1 MQDSSS
7 LASGHTTPQQQ
18 GSIKST
24 LNAASPM
31 SPVSSVSPP
40 ALGNK
45 MPAPL
50 LTAARPGPRSLSH
63 YPPLGHIALAMAKFK
78 MPSWLYSTTNM
89 PDAKKHHRRS
99 FAGFSTPKAKHKPM
113 SKQSDMTVVKSN
125 VSSEPSQL
133 SPPPPPSPPGAVS
146 PMRHLATKIGLEADV
161 LDEYI
166 TTNNLPEPG
175 LDAKAPA
182 EFPNLP
188 FQMQTRRQELI
199 VALTQLLALLR
210 GPRESIRLGAWGAL
224 DVAGLQLIN
233 NYGIAQLVPLDSP
246 IALTE
251 LQAQSGMNPVTLAR
265 VLRFVMTNHIFHEPA
280 PGFIAHTAASRV
292 LAQDAALRDWV
303 GFNTEEVFPA
313 SAHVL
318 DALKKDAEATSLTA
332 TGFNV
337 AFGTFGTKSIFD
349 TLGDDPQRAKR
360 MVGTMSS
367 MTCSQG
373 YETHYFV
380 ESVDLAKENELEGT
394 LVDVGGSH
402 GLVCVEL
409 AQRWDK
415 MKFVVQDLDKTV
427 KSTPQPICDDPAV
440 AQRIQMQVHDFFQEQ
455 PVKNADVYLFRWI
468 IHNYS
473 TPYAVK
479 LLRNLIPALK
489 PGARIIINE
498 HCIRTA
504 GGETPWDERL
514 MRSMDMVM
522 MALLNAEER
531 EEKEFRALFEQA
543 DARFTFKVKLLP
555 VCLPRCL

>member
-1 MQDSSS
+1 M
-7 LASGHTTPQQQ
+7 
-18 GSIKST
+18 ST
-24 LNAASPM
+24 
-31 SPVSSVSPP
+31 
-40 ALGNK
+40 
-45 MPAPL
+45 PL
-50 LTAARPGPRSLSH
+50 LTGARAGRRSLSQ
-63 YPPLGHIALAMAKFK
+63 YPRLGHTALAMAKFK
-78 MPSWLYSTTNM
+78 MPSWLHSTTSM
-89 PDAKKHHRRS
+89 GDAKKHPRRS
-99 FAGFSTPKAKHKPM
+99 FAGFSPTKAKHEAMATQHTAM
-113 SKQSDMTVVKSN
+113 SKHSDMTVVKSN
-125 VSSEPSQL
+125 VSSAQSQL
-133 SPPPPPSPPGAVS
+133 SPPPPPPPPSAVS
-146 PMRHLATKIGLEADV
+146 PMRLLAIKIGLDADV

-166 TTNNLPEPG
+166 SSNNLPEPG
-175 LDAKAPA
+175 LDAKAPD
-182 EFPNLP
+182 EFPRLSA
-188 FQMQTRRQELI
+188 QMQTRRQELI
-199 VALTQLLALLR
+199 LAVRELLALLR

-224 DVAGLQLIN
+224 DVAALQVIN
-233 NYGIAQLVPLDSP
+233 NYGIAQLVPLDSA

-251 LQAQSGMNPVTLAR
+251 LQAKSDMNPVTLTR
-265 VLRFVMTNHIFHEPA
+265 VLRFVMTNNIFHEPS

-318 DALKKDAEATSLTA
+318 DALKRDARATSLTA

-337 AFGTFGTKSIFD
+337 AFGTVGSETIFE
-349 TLGDDPQRAKR
+349 TLGKDPQRARR

-367 MTCSQG
+367 MTGSQG
-373 YETHYFV
+373 YETHYLV
-380 ESVDLAKENELEGT
+380 DNVDLSKENELEGT
-394 LVDVGGSH
+394 LVDIGGSH

-427 KSTPQPICDDPAV
+427 QSTPQPICDDPAV

-504 GGETPWDERL
+504 GAETPWDERL

-522 MALLNAEER
+522 MVLLNAEER
-531 EEKEFRALFEQA
+531 EENEFRALFEQA
-543 DARFTFKVKLLP
+543 DARFTFKGVTRTEGCRMSIVEAVWEPEKMQATKT
-555 VCLPRCL
+555 